1 MENFKMESFKKENL
15 ADYVIEYVKSKI
27 LSGEYESGDHITETE
42 IAKKLGISRAP
53 VREGI
58 RELQNLGI
66 IDFVPRRGNYVTTI
80 GPSDIKEIFDIR
92 IMIEGYMFK
101 ILIEEKKL
109 TTEVILHLESI
120 VKEMLTISEAKGNLM
135 EKARLMSIKDIE
147 FHKYLWDCSGSL
159 RGKDILERLHFQ
171 LQMAMIYDTK
181 ESGDLHL
188 TAAEHYT
195 IIEELKKGDFEA
207 CKKALKSHINIYSNN

>member
-1 MENFKMESFKKENL
+1 MENYKKENL
-15 ADYVIEYVKSKI
+15 AEYVIDYVKSKI
-27 LSGEYESGDHITETE
+27 LSGEYESGDHIPETE

-66 IDFVPRRGNYVTTI
+66 IDFIPRRGNYVAKI
-80 GPSDIKEIFDIR
+80 GPNDIKEIFDIR
-92 IMIEGYMFK
+92 IMIEGYMLK

-109 TTEVILHLESI
+109 TTEVVDHLESI
-120 VKEMLTISEAKGNLM
+120 VKEMLIISESQGDLM

-147 FHKYLWDCSGSL
+147 FHKYLWHCSGSL
-159 RGKDILERLHFQ
+159 RGKDILEGLHFQ

-195 IIEELKKGDFEA
+195 IIEELKKGDFAA
-207 CKKALKSHINIYSNN
+207 CERALKSHINIYND